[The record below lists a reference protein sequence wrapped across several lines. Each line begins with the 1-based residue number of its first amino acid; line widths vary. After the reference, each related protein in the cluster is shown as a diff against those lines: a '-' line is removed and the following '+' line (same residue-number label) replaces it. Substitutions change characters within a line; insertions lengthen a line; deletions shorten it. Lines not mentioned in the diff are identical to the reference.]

1 MSCGCS
7 SCLSGHKGQKLK
19 IKSSLMA
26 ALLFIVIASPELF
39 GVMQNLL
46 GNISRVATP
55 AGVPTAFGLVLH
67 AAVFGLITYAMM
79 GFKKGGGAGARR
91 GW

>member
-7 SCLSGHKGQKLK
+7 TCFSSHKSKKMK
-19 IKSSLMA
+19 IKASILA

-46 GNISRVATP
+46 GGLVKVASP
-55 AGVPTAFGLVLH
+55 GGVPTAAGLVLH
-67 AAVFGLITYAMM
+67 ALVYGLISYGMM
-79 GFKKGGGAGARR
+79 SYKPRKM
-91 GW
+91 W